1 MELTQDQ
8 LVLIYRYI
16 DGDCT
21 QDELHE
27 LNVLLAENNKA
38 REFLLEISE
47 QAIVAGDLLSV
58 SQIANRQAQTAF
70 NHASKDQI
78 HFVGSRLRS
87 KAWLALSLAACT
99 LTVASAM
106 TWTVLASFRPTR
118 SVMGTIKHAHGL
130 LDLRG
135 HSGDPVSRIEDGQ
148 QLYAGDILESKSCD
162 SWLELDI
169 APQSQLTLAS
179 HSSVRMLQPT
189 GSVSQDY
196 ELLRGGL
203 WVDTQMDKGRKVR
216 IITPTATIEASES
229 TFNIR
234 VTETETALWVH
245 RGQATVKQAK
255 DGQSATL
262 QAGIELS
269 MSLENSG
276 ELSIKPQASPTHRWS
291 LQWPVDH
298 RYAYGR
304 VLNDP
309 SDPPKLKAMPMLW
322 PIPNRDPLLLH
333 VAAIGAWKSCP
344 KPIVILEGSVLRFQ
358 GKVQSQRTVRFGF
371 STQKVQGVFGG
382 KFEIDIEPELLAAPG
397 DLWQVDLPLDRFR
410 ALYPQLNDKPA
421 GLQLIDV
428 YALTVHE
435 DIGLEILG
443 VELISPE
450 SQ

>member
-1 MELTQDQ
+1 MELIHRFLDNE
-8 LVLIYRYI
+8 
-16 DGDCT
+16 CT
-21 QDELHE
+21 PEEIGE
-27 LNVLLAENNKA
+27 LNALLAESQQA
-38 REFLLEISE
+38 RDLLLDISE
-47 QAIVAGDLLSV
+47 QAIVAGDMLSV
-58 SQIANRQAQTAF
+58 SQNA
-70 NHASKDQI
+70 KKQI
-78 HFVGSRLRS
+78 ELAGSRPRS
-87 KAWLALSLAACT
+87 KAALALTLAACT
-99 LTVASAM
+99 LLTASAM
-106 TWTVLASFRPTR
+106 TWTVLASMRPSR

-135 HSGDPVSRIEDGQ
+135 HSGDPVTRIENVQ

-189 GSVSQDY
+189 GADSQDY

-203 WVDTQMDKGRKVR
+203 WVDTQMDKGKKVR
-216 IITPTATIEASES
+216 IITPTATIEAAES
-229 TFNIR
+229 TFNVR

-245 RGQATVKQAK
+245 RGQATVRQAK

-276 ELSIKPQASPTHRWS
+276 ALSIKPQASPTHSWS
-291 LQWPVDH
+291 LQWPIDH

-304 VLNDP
+304 VLNEPNDQ
-309 SDPPKLKAMPMLW
+309 PKLKAMPMLW

-333 VAAIGAWKSCP
+333 VAAIGAWKSSP

-358 GKVQSQRTVRFGF
+358 GRTQSPHAVRFGF

-382 KFEIDIEPELLAAPG
+382 KFELDIQPESLAAPG
-397 DLWQVDLPLDRFR
+397 QRWQVDLPLDRFR
-410 ALYPQLNDKPA
+410 ALYPQLNDSSS

-428 YALTVHE
+428 YALTVH
-435 DIGLEILG
+435 DDVGLEILG
-443 VELISPE
+443 VELIEPAKNLK
-450 SQ
+450 